1 MLQRGILQKQEIIG
15 KKSQTGKKIT
25 FGEAFENQK
34 FLTCVNERK
43 FFLDAIKIIAYQA
56 ETAMVNRIKKQM
68 ANPEQARSLIRKFY
82 RADADIIVDN
92 EKQVLHVKIHRTDH
106 WADDKILVNL
116 CKQLNQTQTIF
127 PGSNPTLFY
136 DLATD

>member
-1 MLQRGILQKQEIIG
+1 
-15 KKSQTGKKIT
+15 
-25 FGEAFENQK
+25 
-34 FLTCVNERK
+34 
-43 FFLDAIKIIAYQA
+43 
-56 ETAMVNRIKKQM
+56 M

-116 CKQLNQTQTIF
+116 CEQLNQTQTIF
-127 PGSNPTLFY
+127 PGSNLTLFY
-136 DLATD
+136 DLVTD